1 MHERTKVKNTNW
13 FWSKIKKL
21 VYDYCQWWERYKSQI
36 TDSKNSMV
44 GISQNRQEPCFY
56 CGPLEKV
63 QK

>member
-1 MHERTKVKNTNW
+1 MKELKLKIQTD
-13 FWSKIKKL
+13 FDQKIKKL

>member
-1 MHERTKVKNTNW
+1 MKELKLKIQTD
-13 FWSKIKKL
+13 FDQKIKKL
-21 VYDYCQWWERYKSQI
+21 VYDYCQWCERYKSQI